1 MVDIA
6 NLLIRQGAN
15 VSYSDPHVAVLRE
28 AGLSLDEVPLIQA
41 LEDGV
46 DVSVITTHHDEFDY
60 DAIVRLS
67 PVVVDTRNSLRGI
80 HAEHIFR
87 L

>member
-1 MVDIA
+1 M
-6 NLLIRQGAN
+6 
-15 VSYSDPHVAVLRE
+15 SYCDPLVGIVRE
-28 AGLSLDEVPLIQA
+28 AGLTLDEGPLSQA

-80 HAEHIFR
+80 DADHIFR